1 MKKLSKNHGPL
12 ALGNTLEL
20 SQTWPLLGPIKQYRP
35 FYSDAL
41 LCNFIYI
48 KNNFGFG
55 VQFGIW
61 SNLVGAEAAGG
72 NGDSLELPLPRLWQL
87 FGHP

>member
-1 MKKLSKNHGPL
+1 MKKLSKNYGPL
-12 ALGNTLEL
+12 ALVHTLEL
-20 SQTWPLLGPIKQYRP
+20 SQTWPLLGPIKQYI
-35 FYSDAL
+35 AL

-72 NGDSLELPLPRLWQL
+72 NGDSLELPLPGLWQL
-87 FGHP
+87 FGHPEPG